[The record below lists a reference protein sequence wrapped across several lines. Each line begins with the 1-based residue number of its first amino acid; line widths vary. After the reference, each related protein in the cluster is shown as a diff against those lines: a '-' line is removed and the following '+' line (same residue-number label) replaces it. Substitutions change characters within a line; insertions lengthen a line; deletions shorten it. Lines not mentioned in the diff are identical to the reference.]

1 VTRQLQELTIIR
13 SDLQSERDALQSE
26 LSEATDA
33 NRDLGSRLDA
43 ANAALAQLK
52 QDMDNRLRDA
62 DEEIENI
69 RYLIRL
75 VFGPCT

>member
-1 VTRQLQELTIIR
+1 MTRQLQELTIIR